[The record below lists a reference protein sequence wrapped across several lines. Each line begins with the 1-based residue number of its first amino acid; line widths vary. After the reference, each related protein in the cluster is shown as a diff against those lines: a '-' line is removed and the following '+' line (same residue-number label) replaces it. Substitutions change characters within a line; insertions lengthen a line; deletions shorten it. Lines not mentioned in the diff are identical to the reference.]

1 MYIIIDTSS
10 MLFAME
16 SRKSAIDSVMLR
28 YPAMDILVSKG
39 LISELVGIGTS
50 KGKRGAIARSCLAI
64 LKLKN
69 VKVDNNKGNVDRW
82 ILERAQKDDVY
93 CAITNDTELF
103 NKLRSKNV
111 AVLKLSRNGILK

>member
-16 SRKSAIDSVMLR
+16 SRKSAIDSVELKYSSMK
-28 YPAMDILVSKG
+28 I
-39 LISELVGIGTS
+39 LISHGIIDELTGIGKG
-50 KGKRGAIARSCLAI
+50 KGKRGARARSCLAI

-82 ILERAQKDDVY
+82 ILERSQKGDVY

-103 NKLRSKNV
+103 NKLRSRHV
-111 AVLKLSRNGILK
+111 AVFKLSRNGMLK